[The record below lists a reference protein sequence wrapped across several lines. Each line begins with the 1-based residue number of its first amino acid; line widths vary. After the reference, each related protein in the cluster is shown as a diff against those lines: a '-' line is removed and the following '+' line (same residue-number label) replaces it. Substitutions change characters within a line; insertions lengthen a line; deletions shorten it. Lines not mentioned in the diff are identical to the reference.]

1 MQILSGL
8 FKSVVDNAEGIL
20 DKVIT
25 TDKERDEAKLAL
37 KQVLLEA
44 EREAFAKEVEDRKD
58 ARSLYKDDAIIQKVL
73 ATLFTVAGVPSEKG
87 TTIGTYEE
95 KEKTRLGLDVWIEQL
110 EQEEQPTCNIDN
122 PEDCEN
128 CGS

>member
-1 MQILSGL
+1 MGGRLKKMTKKMFDKKTWEESL
-8 FKSVVDNAEGIL
+8 KKLKKEETLTGI
-20 DKVIT
+20 
-25 TDKERDEAKLAL
+25 
-37 KQVLLEA
+37 
-44 EREAFAKEVEDRKD
+44 
-58 ARSLYKDDAIIQKVL
+58 
-73 ATLFTVAGVPSEKG
+73 PSEKG

>member
-1 MQILSGL
+1 MFDKKTWEESLKKL
-8 FKSVVDNAEGIL
+8 KKEETLTGI
-20 DKVIT
+20 
-25 TDKERDEAKLAL
+25 
-37 KQVLLEA
+37 
-44 EREAFAKEVEDRKD
+44 
-58 ARSLYKDDAIIQKVL
+58 
-73 ATLFTVAGVPSEKG
+73 PSEKG
-87 TTIGTYEE
+87 TTIGTYEK

>member
-1 MQILSGL
+1 MGGRLKKMTKKM
-8 FKSVVDNAEGIL
+8 F
-20 DKVIT
+20 DKKT
-25 TDKERDEAKLAL
+25 WEESLKKLKKEE
-37 KQVLLEA
+37 
-44 EREAFAKEVEDRKD
+44 
-58 ARSLYKDDAIIQKVL
+58 
-73 ATLFTVAGVPSEKG
+73 TLTEIPSEKG

-95 KEKTRLGLDVWIEQL
+95 KEKTKLGLDVWIEQL